1 MIGFFM
7 KKTYFIGQVHK
18 YIGRNAGVMLMDSPI
33 QLLEHTDQATKQM
46 LENVRKRKKKF
57 DETKTW
63 HYISIYVTLFF
74 AFVYIVYFNFTIY
87 DSYSYSF
94 LAALSASIN
103 DTVSVILIGIVLV
116 GLGSMNVLKQQ
127 KEKKEK
133 EYQELRCEI
142 VDRSK
147 DLWKKEEEWKNRHIV
162 FEMMKN
168 KYDINL
174 YHEKK

>member
-1 MIGFFM
+1 
-7 KKTYFIGQVHK
+7 
-18 YIGRNAGVMLMDSPI
+18 MDSPI

-57 DETKTW
+57 DDVKMW
-63 HYISIYVTLFF
+63 HYLSVYITLFF
-74 AFVYIVYFNFTIY
+74 AFIFIIYFNITIVKL
-87 DSYSYSF
+87 YSYSF
-94 LAALSASIN
+94 LSMLSASLN
-103 DTVSVILIGIVLV
+103 DALAMFLIGISVI
-116 GLGSMNVLKQQ
+116 GFGAMNLLKQQ

-162 FEMMKN
+162 FELMK
-168 KYDINL
+168 KRYDINL

>member
-1 MIGFFM
+1 
-7 KKTYFIGQVHK
+7 
-18 YIGRNAGVMLMDSPI
+18 MDTPI
-33 QLLEHTDQATKQM
+33 QQLDYTDQATKQM

-57 DETKTW
+57 DDIKKW
-63 HYISIYVTLFF
+63 HYLSVYATLFF
-74 AFVYIVYFNFTIY
+74 AFIFTVYFYITFVKPF
-87 DSYSYSF
+87 SFSF
-94 LAALSASIN
+94 LAMLSAVLN
-103 DTVSVILIGIVLV
+103 DAAAVYLLAFTIV
-116 GLGSMNVLKQQ
+116 GFGAMNLLKQQ

-162 FEMMKN
+162 FEIMK
-168 KYDINL
+168 KQYDINL

>member
-1 MIGFFM
+1 
-7 KKTYFIGQVHK
+7 
-18 YIGRNAGVMLMDSPI
+18 MDSPI
-33 QLLEHTDQATKQM
+33 LLLEHTDEATKQM

-57 DETKTW
+57 DDAKRW
-63 HYISIYVTLFF
+63 HFYSIYATLISAFLLFSYFYFTIAKYYSFSFFAMFSASLNNPFIVLLFF
-74 AFVYIVYFNFTIY
+74 LTI
-87 DSYSYSF
+87 
-94 LAALSASIN
+94 
-103 DTVSVILIGIVLV
+103 
-116 GLGSMNVLKQQ
+116 GLYGAMNVLRQQ
-127 KEKKEK
+127 KDKKEK

-147 DLWKKEEEWKNRHIV
+147 DLWKKEEQWKNRHLV

>member
-1 MIGFFM
+1 
-7 KKTYFIGQVHK
+7 
-18 YIGRNAGVMLMDSPI
+18 MDTPI
-33 QLLEHTDQATKQM
+33 QQLDYTDQATKQM

-57 DETKTW
+57 DDIKMW
-63 HYISIYVTLFF
+63 HYLSVYATLFF
-74 AFVYIVYFNFTIY
+74 AFIFTVYFYITFVKPF
-87 DSYSYSF
+87 SFSF
-94 LAALSASIN
+94 LAMLSAVLN
-103 DTVSVILIGIVLV
+103 DTAAVYLLAFTIV
-116 GLGSMNVLKQQ
+116 GFGAMNLLKQQ

-162 FEMMKN
+162 FEIMK
-168 KYDINL
+168 KQYDINL

>member
-1 MIGFFM
+1 
-7 KKTYFIGQVHK
+7 
-18 YIGRNAGVMLMDSPI
+18 MDSPI
-33 QLLEHTDQATKQM
+33 QLIENTDKATKQM

-57 DETKTW
+57 DDTKRW
-63 HYISIYVTLFF
+63 HYLSIYATLFF
-74 AFVYIVYFNFTIY
+74 AFSFFVYFYFTIAEH
-87 DSYSYSF
+87 YSYSF
-94 LAALSASIN
+94 LAMLSATLNDGIN
-103 DTVSVILIGIVLV
+103 IYLLALTILGF
-116 GLGSMNVLKQQ
+116 GAMNLLKQQ

-133 EYQELRCEI
+133 EYQDLRCEI

-147 DLWKKEEEWKNRHIV
+147 DLWKKEEEWKHRHIV

>member
-1 MIGFFM
+1 MEGD
-7 KKTYFIGQVHK
+7 K
-18 YIGRNAGVMLMDSPI
+18 MDSPI
-33 QLLEHTDQATKQM
+33 LLLEHTDEATKQM

-57 DETKTW
+57 DDSKRW
-63 HYISIYVTLFF
+63 HYFSVYATLFF
-74 AFVYIVYFNFTIY
+74 AFIFFWYFYFTIAKH
-87 DSYSYSF
+87 YSYSF
-94 LAALSASIN
+94 LAMLSATLN
-103 DTVSVILIGIVLV
+103 DFLSVILL
-116 GLGSMNVLKQQ
+116 GLTVIMFGSMNLLRQQ

-147 DLWKKEEEWKNRHIV
+147 DLWKKEEQWQKRHLV

-168 KYDINL
+168 NYDINL